1 MGDQISLSTK
11 EDKMRSHYALLFL
24 SCVGAS
30 AIKPYSWSTNKE
42 YRYKYSS
49 QVLTGIPE
57 INNQFSGVRL
67 TSEVRIQPKHDSTCT
82 IKIENPKIVS
92 YNDEDMKITGDWTPK
107 ETHGKV
113 EEVSETIK
121 TWLESPIIV
130 YHKQGRVEKIETE
143 NGEPEFIVNIKKSLV
158 SQLQHDL
165 SKSLYSDESSN
176 KVRRGDEEVYVPSF
190 KTEETSILGNCETV
204 YSVSRL
210 PKSRVQEFEEQESHR
225 RSRDWEKRRVDEE
238 ARLCEGKNYY
248 EILKTKNLDNCVDR
262 PVYHKTFSISPAS
275 EASDYPTYQSLMTR
289 TIICGSLEDHIIRKS
304 SSENRIYMST
314 AGELHSRE
322 MIDVFSTS
330 TLSLLSVESSDN
342 EISRP
347 SSPKRYT
354 SLIFEYPSYS
364 HINAKSLKQQQQ
376 QHQQQQQQQQQQNLH
391 APLPDLTSSPLTFYP
406 RTQTESELISIAIEV
421 FSNIVKESEK
431 MSETA
436 RFERDVSGLAAH
448 ATRVLGDLSYSG
460 LKEVEN
466 SIKNLVGE
474 EKYETFVEK
483 AFYDLVAITGTNP
496 CLMLINDKIR
506 SGEVSKDTTYWSLI
520 ISTSLRQIRTPTE
533 LLLKKLAATMKSP
546 MVQEDR
552 IIRASYVLGLTNLV
566 HRACINEQSS
576 KREFPSQ
583 VYGKF
588 CDKDIDVIQK
598 ELIPYLKEELKKA
611 PRSDTNIIR
620 LYVTALGNLGTRE
633 TTEELN

>member
-1 MGDQISLSTK
+1 MG
-11 EDKMRSHYALLFL
+11 
-24 SCVGAS
+24 
-30 AIKPYSWSTNKE
+30 
-42 YRYKYSS
+42 
-49 QVLTGIPE
+49 
-57 INNQFSGVRL
+57 
-67 TSEVRIQPKHDSTCT
+67 
-82 IKIENPKIVS
+82 
-92 YNDEDMKITGDWTPK
+92 
-107 ETHGKV
+107 
-113 EEVSETIK
+113 
-121 TWLESPIIV
+121 
-130 YHKQGRVEKIETE
+130 
-143 NGEPEFIVNIKKSLV
+143 
-158 SQLQHDL
+158 
-165 SKSLYSDESSN
+165 
-176 KVRRGDEEVYVPSF
+176 
-190 KTEETSILGNCETV
+190 TEEASILGNCETI

-210 PKSRVQEFEEQESHR
+210 PENLVQEFEEEESQR
-225 RSRDWEKRRVDEE
+225 RSRDWETRRVEE
-238 ARLCEGKNYY
+238 EEKLCEGKNYY
-248 EILKTKNLDNCVDR
+248 EILKTKNLDNCVER

-322 MIDVFSTS
+322 MIDVSSTS
-330 TLSLLSVESSDN
+330 TLSLLSVESLDN

-376 QHQQQQQQQQQQNLH
+376 QQQQNLH
-391 APLPDLTSSPLTFYP
+391 AQLPDLTSSPLTFYP
-406 RTQTESELISIAIEV
+406 RTQTERELISIAIEV

-436 RFERDVSGLAAH
+436 RFERDVAGLAAH

-533 LLLKKLAATMKSP
+533 LLLKKLVATMKSP
-546 MVQEDR
+546 IVQEDR

-566 HRACINEQSS
+566 HRACINEKSS

-583 VYGKF
+583 VM
-588 CDKDIDVIQK
+588 
-598 ELIPYLKEELKKA
+598 E
-611 PRSDTNIIR
+611 SS
-620 LYVTALGNLGTRE
+620 
-633 TTEELN
+633 